1 MEKIEIAG
9 SIPSTCKN
17 ELVLLLRST
26 SVRMTPSHRQDVFSK
41 RCCKCCLRLNLLI
54 LPHAVLSWDL
64 STMFLLL
71 SLVSPRMLFP
81 WLFFSP
87 YWWRWRQGR
96 PPPQRCVSV
105 SHTDHVSSAFLLTS
119 LHLQSC
125 QSTSSLAGFGI
136 CKSTPQ
142 SRSQGRADSAG
153 ADNRFLHKPVF
164 RRPAWMHHGQGEPF
178 HNKVSVFK

>member
-1 MEKIEIAG
+1 MLPKAESPHSSSCCSVVG
-9 SIPSTCKN
+9 SVDHVLAVVVSVPTDALAMTLFLTL
-17 ELVLLLRST
+17 LVEVT
-26 SVRMTPSHRQDVFSK
+26 SRQ
-41 RCCKCCLRLNLLI
+41 
-54 LPHAVLSWDL
+54 
-64 STMFLLL
+64 T
-71 SLVSPRMLFP
+71 
-81 WLFFSP
+81 
-87 YWWRWRQGR
+87 

-125 QSTSSLAGFGI
+125 QLTSSLTGFGI